1 VSRGGIPLQ
10 RTGLAAEMRAEFDSA
25 FSRPPR
31 QPGTGLEDMLALRLG
46 AERCFVRLSDIAG
59 VIANPLLTAVPT
71 TAPALLGITSNHGSL
86 VGAYDLAV
94 LLGRVP
100 TKPRWLVIC
109 AAEPS
114 VGLTFEHF
122 DGYQRVTGSL
132 SESVLLVRMPAV
144 VETIRALTRKSA
156 LPQNSQHVRA
166 QNRSGD

>member
-1 VSRGGIPLQ
+1 MSPGGIPQQ

-25 FSRPPR
+25 FSHLPR
-31 QPGTGLEDMLALRLG
+31 QPGTELEDVLALRLG

-59 VIANPLLTAVPT
+59 VIAHPRLTVVPT
-71 TAPALLGITSNHGSL
+71 PAPALLGITSNHGSL

-114 VGLTFEHF
+114 IGLTFEHF
-122 DGYQRVTGSL
+122 DGYQQVTGSL
-132 SESVLLVRMPAV
+132 SESVLLVRMRAV
-144 VETIRALTRKSA
+144 VESIRALTQNS
-156 LPQNSQHVRA
+156 LTQNSQHVRA